1 MRMTAEQLEA
11 DIQAIDREAAWM
23 SANRE
28 SYQNAYDPS
37 ITADQVL
44 SYLKQAKA
52 GKEAALARLR
62 RLSSVSDCGACGGS
76 GEIRI
81 TTGISIR
88 CEGCE
93 GTGTRA

>member
-11 DIQAIDREAAWM
+11 TRVELREKIAWAIYFKTGEKTPTTTLDAIVDVVMPQPEA
-23 SANRE
+23 
-28 SYQNAYDPS
+28 
-37 ITADQVL
+37 
-44 SYLKQAKA
+44 
-52 GKEAALARLR
+52 
-62 RLSSVSDCGACGGS
+62 SDCGACGGS